1 MLCRELYLPAVVYFL
16 CVRRIRFIH
25 HSRRVMTAP
34 NLDSRVVASSLVFRF
49 FAFARFSSLP
59 ALASRQ
65 LSRSHQ
71 LIAPHRVAHRV
82 ASRRVAIAAVAPMTL
97 KTAFRKHREH
107 APRTQRT
114 APAHQ
119 HISTMSSPSIVHASP
134 SIDHPRPSRDIQI
147 PPPIAIVSTAQRLSS
162 VRQDRRSSIWK
173 IRGRQILTP
182 SVIGLYDGNSRGA
195 RHE

>member
-59 ALASRQ
+59 ALAASRQ
-65 LSRSHQ
+65 LSR
-71 LIAPHRVAHRV
+71 I
-82 ASRRVAIAAVAPMTL
+82 ASRRDRIAAVAPMTL

-107 APRTQRT
+107 APRTS
-114 APAHQ
+114 APHQ

-182 SVIGLYDGNSRGA
+182 SVIGLYDGNRRGA